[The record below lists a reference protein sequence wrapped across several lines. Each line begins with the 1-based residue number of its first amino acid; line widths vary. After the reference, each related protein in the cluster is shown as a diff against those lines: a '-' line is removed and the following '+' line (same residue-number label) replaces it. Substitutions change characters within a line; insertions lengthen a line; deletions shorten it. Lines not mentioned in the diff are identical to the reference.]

1 MEAIKLRVAE
11 NLRKYRE
18 RKGIT
23 QKQLADH
30 LGVRDNTISSW
41 EKGTNSIDIS
51 TLLNIC
57 NFLEINL
64 DDIYGISDKKI
75 SPVELTED
83 ELALVSNFRKLS
95 HDNKMKILG
104 MIELKASEDA

>member
-1 MEAIKLRVAE
+1 MESVKVRVAE

-18 RKGIT
+18 RRGIT
-23 QKQLADH
+23 QKQLANH

-57 NFLEINL
+57 NFLEIRL

-83 ELALVSNFRKLS
+83 ELALLSSFRKLS
-95 HDNKMKILG
+95 HDNRMKVLG
-104 MIELKASEDA
+104 IVELKASEDA

>member
-1 MEAIKLRVAE
+1 MFILIKVIITSIINTKGWLLMESVKVRVAE

-18 RKGIT
+18 RRGIT
-23 QKQLADH
+23 QKQLANH

-57 NFLEINL
+57 NFLEIRL
-64 DDIYGISDKKI
+64 DDIYGISDKKY
-75 SPVELTED
+75 PP
-83 ELALVSNFRKLS
+83 LS
-95 HDNKMKILG
+95 
-104 MIELKASEDA
+104 

>member
-1 MEAIKLRVAE
+1 MELVKLRVAE

-18 RKGIT
+18 RRGIT
-23 QKQLADH
+23 QKQLANH

-51 TLLNIC
+51 TLLIIC
-57 NFLEINL
+57 NFLEISL

-83 ELALVSNFRKLS
+83 ELALLSYFRKLS
-95 HDNKMKILG
+95 HDNRMKVLG
-104 MIELKASEDA
+104 IVELKASEDA

>member
-1 MEAIKLRVAE
+1 MESVKLRVAE

-18 RKGIT
+18 RRGIT
-23 QKQLADH
+23 QKQLANH

-57 NFLEINL
+57 NFLEISL

-83 ELALVSNFRKLS
+83 ELALLSSFRKLS
-95 HDNKMKILG
+95 HDNRMKVLG
-104 MIELKASEDA
+104 IVELKASEDA